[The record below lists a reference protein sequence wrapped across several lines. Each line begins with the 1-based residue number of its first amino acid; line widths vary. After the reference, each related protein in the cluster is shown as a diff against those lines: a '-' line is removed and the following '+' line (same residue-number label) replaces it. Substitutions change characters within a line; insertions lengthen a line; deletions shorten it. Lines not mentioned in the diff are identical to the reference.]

1 MRSMAFIVNA
11 ILGSLGN
18 YAKLTLITALESH
31 VATEEG
37 VWMELQTPP
46 VSVTLATLELHVIS
60 IQVRTTTSVLTVTLN
75 FKIIILL
82 LVVPSLQ

>member
-1 MRSMAFIVNA
+1 MMRSMAFIVNA

-46 VSVTLATLELHVIS
+46 VSVTLATLELHVI
-60 IQVRTTTSVLTVTLN
+60 QVRTTTSVLTVTLN

-82 LVVPSLQ
+82 VVVPSLQ